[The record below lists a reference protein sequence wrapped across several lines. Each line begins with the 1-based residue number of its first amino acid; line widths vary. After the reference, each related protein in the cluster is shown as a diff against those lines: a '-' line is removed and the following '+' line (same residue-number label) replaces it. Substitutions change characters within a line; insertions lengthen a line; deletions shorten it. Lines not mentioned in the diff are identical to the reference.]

1 MTKIALIRQAIF
13 FILIFFTI
21 SMSHAVTINWPDRSY
36 GVLAQG
42 QKLSDVLKSF
52 SDNYQ
57 MQAEISPH
65 LTEEVNAR
73 IPSAKPARFLS
84 KLKEMYAFSWYYD
97 GAKLY
102 FYAPSETRSEVL
114 YLRSIDAKRL
124 RKTLLKLNI
133 LDGDYYWQEIEGEGL
148 VYISGTPRMLELV
161 GQTASVLD
169 SKVKE
174 ESYEMRI
181 FQLRYASAADQKK
194 ASSQGGGYSVPGVVS
209 LLRNAI
215 AETSIDDSASQTNAI
230 TEGVT
235 EGGYNKSL
243 TGLRGQGLAKET
255 GTQQKQRVVNR
266 VGRMASISADVRLNA
281 VVIYDHP
288 GRMPMYEQLIS
299 ELDRPIK
306 QVEISVTVMNV
317 TVSNLKALGIDWRYS
332 DGTSSFG
339 YGASDSG
346 LPGEGQIGLITGTAD
361 LFLATL
367 TALESKGKA
376 TISSRPQVVTG
387 DNLEAVLDSSTTFY
401 VRVAGEEEVDLFP
414 VSVGS
419 VLRVTPHIINEGL
432 QRRVR
437 LDVNIQDGNE
447 TGDTVDSIPTV
458 ASTSI
463 STQAI
468 VNDQEGLL
476 LGGYYYD
483 TETESNSSVPFLS
496 AIPIFGNLFKT
507 KSKQVINYSKIFMI
521 TPRVLDPVP
530 FNSKLAQ

>member
-1 MTKIALIRQAIF
+1 MTNFKSIGQAIF
-13 FILIFFTI
+13 FILAYLLI
-21 SMSHAVTINWPDRSY
+21 SQSQAVPINWPDRPY

-42 QKLSDVLKSF
+42 QSLNDVLKNF

-57 MQAEISPH
+57 MQAEVSVH

-73 IPSAKPARFLS
+73 IPSTKPARFLS

-114 YLRSIDAKRL
+114 YLRSINAKRL
-124 RKTLLKLNI
+124 RETLYKLNI
-133 LDGDYYWQEIEGEGL
+133 LDGDYYWQEVEGEGL

-161 GQTASVLD
+161 SQTASVLD

-181 FQLRYASAADQKK
+181 FQLKYASAADQKK
-194 ASSQGGGYSVPGVVS
+194 ASGQGGGYTVSGVVS
-209 LLRNAI
+209 LLRSAV
-215 AETSIDDSASQTNAI
+215 AETSIDDSASQANAI
-230 TEGVT
+230 TSGAPQA
-235 EGGYNKSL
+235 NNNQSL
-243 TGLRGQGLAKET
+243 TGLRGQGLAKVT
-255 GTQQKQRVVNR
+255 DTLQNKRVVNR

-288 GRMPMYEQLIS
+288 ERMAMYEQLIS

-339 YGASDSG
+339 YGENDSG
-346 LPGEGQIGLITGTAD
+346 LSGEGQIGLITGTAD

-401 VRVAGEEEVDLFP
+401 VRVAGDEEVDLFP

-419 VLRVTPHIINEGL
+419 VLRVTPHIISEGK
-432 QRRVR
+432 QQRVR

-468 VNDQEGLL
+468 VNDKEGLL
-476 LGGYYYD
+476 VGGYYYD

-521 TPRVLDPVP
+521 TPRVLEPVP
-530 FNSKLAQ
+530 FSSNSIQ